1 MAFGIVVIAGALYG
15 MYSGYKQKKWGLVV
29 LSALIFIA
37 SLSLGIYIYR
47 NPY

>member
-15 MYSGYKQKKWGLVV
+15 MYSGYKQKKWGLMA
-29 LSALIFIA
+29 LSALIFMA